1 MFTLYT
7 ADCRGNP
14 ANNTYKNEIN
24 ISESLSSYKD
34 FKEAV
39 KHDYVGAQYKDNKRS
54 ISNFIGSNV
63 IILDCDN
70 DHSENPMDWARPMPD
85 IGKAFPNVKF
95 AVHYSRSDMVRKKG
109 KAARPKFHVFFP
121 IEWTDDAD
129 KYAALKRKAASAF
142 PYFDANALDSARFF
156 FGTEEPVVSTWL
168 TNDLT
173 LDEFFANTP
182 EADAEFETLSE
193 EDQSIIAKVEEA
205 DYIPEGSRND
215 TMHKYACAVL
225 KKYGDTN
232 GKAEAK
238 YQEMLAKC
246 APPLPD
252 KDQVTIW
259 KSASKY
265 FKEEISKSPDY
276 VSPDEFNM
284 NFKYAPDDY
293 SDVGQATVL
302 AREYKGSIR
311 YSPSTNFI
319 VFNGSYWEE
328 SNPKAQGVVHAL
340 TKKQMKEADEALEQA
355 QNTIQ
360 SEGVQDMLTKSGDV
374 RAGVTLSMRQHAAL
388 VKYQLAKK
396 YRTFVERRRDSKYIT
411 NALKEVQPMVEID
424 QRDLDA
430 DEFFLNT
437 PSKTYDLRY
446 GIDKPHAHDPED
458 YITKIT
464 TVDPSDEGMAIWKD
478 ALDTFF
484 CLDDDLIN
492 YVQDIVGLAAIGKV
506 YLEALIIAYGSGRN
520 GKSTFWNTIARV
532 LGTYSGNLSAD
543 TLTANNKRNVKPE
556 LAEAKGKRLI
566 ISAELEEGMRLS
578 TSIVKHLCSTD
589 DVYAEKKYKDPFAY
603 TPTHTLVLYTN
614 HLPKVGSL
622 DEGTWRRLIV
632 VPFGASIEGKSDIKN
647 YADYLYKECGGAV
660 LKWIMEGAQR
670 IISKDFK
677 LDPPQVVKDATAEY
691 KETNDWMRQ
700 FLDACCD
707 IDKRLT
713 CGSGL
718 LYQTYRNHCEKNG
731 EFARSTTDFYQAL
744 EKAGF
749 ERKRTKKAR
758 LVKGLSIKD
767 ELDG

>member
-24 ISESLSSYKD
+24 ISENQSGYKD
-34 FKEAV
+34 LKEAV

-70 DHSENPMDWARPMPD
+70 DHSENPMDWVRPLQD
-85 IGKAFPNVKF
+85 ISKAFPNVKF
-95 AVHYSRSDMVRKKG
+95 AIHYSRSNMVKKKG

-121 IEWTDDAD
+121 IEWTDNAD
-129 KYAALKRKAASAF
+129 KYAALKRKAASVF
-142 PYFDANALDSARFF
+142 PYFDANALDAARFF
-156 FGTEEPVVSTWL
+156 FGTEDPEVNTRL

-182 EADAEFETLSE
+182 EADAEFDALSE

-205 DYIPEGSRND
+205 DYIAEGSRND

-265 FKEEISKSPDY
+265 FKETISKSPDY

-284 NFKYAPDDY
+284 DFKYAPDDY

-319 VFNGSYWEE
+319 VFNGAYWEE

-340 TKKQMKEADEALEQA
+340 TKMQMKEADEALEQA

-360 SEGVQDMLTKSGDV
+360 SEGVQDLLTKNGDV

-446 GIDKPHAHDPED
+446 GIDKPHEHDPED

-464 TVDPSDEGMAIWKD
+464 TVDPSDEGMSIWKD

-532 LGTYSGNLSAD
+532 MGTYSGNLSAD

-578 TSIVKHLCSTD
+578 TSIVKQLCSTD

-691 KETNDWMRQ
+691 RETNNWIRQ

-707 IDKRLT
+707 INKKLI

-718 LYQTYRNHCEKNG
+718 LYQTYRNFCEKNG

-744 EKAGF
+744 DKAGF
-749 ERKRTKKAR
+749 ERKRTKKGIK
-758 LVKGLSIKD
+758 VVGLDLK
-767 ELDG
+767 ETFE